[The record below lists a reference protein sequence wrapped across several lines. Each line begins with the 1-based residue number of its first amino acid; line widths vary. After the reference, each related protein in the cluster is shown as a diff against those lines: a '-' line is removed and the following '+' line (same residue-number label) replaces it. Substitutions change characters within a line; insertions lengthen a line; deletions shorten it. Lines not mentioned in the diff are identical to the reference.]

1 MKMYTV
7 REVEIDNFW
16 HRLDAKC
23 VFNDDVN
30 IIIGRNGTGKTT
42 FMNLLHAALTVDLE
56 ELAEND
62 FNNIKIT
69 LSNGSK
75 SRLIRVAKSDGPS
88 FNFHAIDYKI
98 SNRKYSLRAIA
109 SSDEVRVPMG
119 FKKRILEE
127 AAEVRNC
134 LSELISLSSL
144 SVYRLKSSEDYEIKD
159 RAGKRLVSP
168 IDFRLMQLRAEI
180 TKYQYELSL
189 KARDISVSLQKDVL
203 ASILFTE
210 SSTSSRS
217 IPSNFDKDKEHRKLV
232 SAYTRL
238 GANDSSMQRKITTHI
253 AAVDEAFK
261 LFFSDARPNLKDKH
275 YTAIES
281 FLRTQSIV
289 DMSLRAEEKTHDV
302 YSEINQFT
310 TILKDFIP
318 EKDFA
323 IVSGELKVSA
333 GEGKREEIPIAK
345 LSSGEKQLIILL
357 AEALLQ
363 RGKHY
368 VYLADEPELSL
379 HIEWQRKIL
388 PAIKSLNQNAQI
400 IAATH
405 SPEVASQYMERL
417 IDMKEVIGGRS

>member
-1 MKMYTV
+1 MYTV
-7 REVEIDNFW
+7 REVEIDDFW

-30 IIIGRNGTGKTT
+30 IIIGRNGSGKTT

-62 FNNIKIT
+62 FTTIKIR
-69 LSNGSK
+69 LVDGSK
-75 SRLIRVAKSDGPS
+75 SRLVRVIKGDGPS
-88 FNFHAIDYKI
+88 FNFHSIDYKI
-98 SNRKYSLRAIA
+98 SNRRYSLRAIA
-109 SSDEVRVPMG
+109 ATDEVRIPMG
-119 FKKRILEE
+119 FKKRMLEE
-127 AAEVRNC
+127 AAEVRGC

-159 RAGKRLVSP
+159 RTGKRLVSP
-168 IDFRLMQLRAEI
+168 IDYRLMQLRSDI
-180 TKYQYELSL
+180 TKYQYELSM
-189 KARDISVSLQKDVL
+189 KAREISSNLQKDVL

-210 SSTSSRS
+210 SSTSSHS
-217 IPSNFDKDKEHRKLV
+217 IPASFDRDKEHNKLAN
-232 SAYTRL
+232 AYTRL
-238 GANDSSMQRKITTHI
+238 GANDASIQRKINTHI
-253 AAVDEAFK
+253 SAVDEAFK
-261 LFFSDARPNLKDKH
+261 LFFSNSNAKMKDKH

-289 DMSLRAEEKTHDV
+289 DMSLRAEERTLSV
-302 YSEINQFT
+302 YSEITQFT
-310 TILKDFIP
+310 SILKEFIP
-318 EKDFA
+318 EKNFS
-323 IVSGELKVSA
+323 INSGELKVTSA
-333 GEGKREEIPIAK
+333 EGKHEEIPIPK

-379 HIEWQRKIL
+379 HIDWQRKIL
-388 PAIKSLNQNAQI
+388 PAIKQLNQNAQI

-405 SPEVASQYMERL
+405 SPEVASKYMDRI
-417 IDMKEVIGGRS
+417 IDMKEVVGGRS